1 MIFTIELR
9 VPQTKSRKLLQP
21 DRHALLRTQ
30 TIAFRKPLALFIAS
44 LSIIA
49 AVWWWLGRPVA
60 LSSAPIDPAAKL
72 DCVSYAPFRDSQTPF
87 MSGLIISPEQI
98 EADLVQLA
106 KVSRCV
112 RTYSI
117 DNGLD
122 KVPELASRVGLKVIL
137 GVWIGRD
144 HAKNALLIDQA
155 LSLVKSFPDVITAM
169 MVGNEVLLR
178 GDMTASD
185 LREIIRSV
193 KAHTTIPVSYADV
206 WEFWQRYREVGVDVD
221 FVTIHILPYWEDFP
235 VRAEDA
241 AAHIDDIRKQ
251 MAISFPGKEILIGET
266 GWPSRGRMR
275 DVALPSPVNQARFIS
290 DVLDRARRENFRV
303 NLFEAYDEPW
313 KRQWEGTVGGYWG
326 LFDRGNDNLKYPSAI
341 AISNH
346 PPWKVQLA
354 SGMAFSLCV
363 FAAALWALRR
373 RPSLPRSAS
382 WFGVAASATI
392 GGILLGVN
400 AEDVFYESYGLGD
413 WVLRGLLLAA
423 GMAAPILSATALV
436 SKRTVPAFLELIGPS
451 EGRKLSLPSRILGFT
466 LMVTTLIAVETALGL
481 VFDARWRDFRSAS
494 LTMAVVPFWTVAWL
508 NRPKSGVRPLAETV
522 FAGLLALAALYVALN
537 EGFSNWQ
544 SLWTV
549 AAYLLLGATLLR
561 AHPTP
566 VAETASAMPV
576 VPSEP
581 GSPPAT
587 YLVKGA
593 AQPTRRPVSPAIT

>member
-1 MIFTIELR
+1 MISLQLNSE
-9 VPQTKSRKLLQP
+9 SHKLLQP

-87 MSGLIISPEQI
+87 ESGLIISPEQI
-98 EADLVQLA
+98 ASDLVQLA

-144 HAKNALLIDQA
+144 HARNALLIEQA

-178 GDMTASD
+178 GDMAASD
-185 LREIIRSV
+185 LRQIIRSV
-193 KAHTTIPVSYADV
+193 KARATIPVSYADV
-206 WEFWQRYREVGVDVD
+206 WEFWQRYREVGDDVD

-241 AAHIDDIRKQ
+241 AAHVDDIRKQ
-251 MAISFPGKEILIGET
+251 MAIAFPGKEILIGET

-290 DVLDRARRENFRV
+290 DVLDRARQENFRV

-313 KRQWEGTVGGYWG
+313 KRQWEGTVGGHWG
-326 LFDRGNDNLKYPSAI
+326 LFDRGNDNLKYPLAI

-346 PPWKVQLA
+346 PRWKLQLT

-373 RPSLPRSAS
+373 RPALPRSAS
-382 WFGVAASATI
+382 WFGVAASATV
-392 GGILLGVN
+392 GGVLLGVN

-436 SKRTVPAFLELIGPS
+436 SKRTVPAFPELIGPS
-451 EGRKLSLPSRILGFT
+451 EVSSLPSRMLGFT
-466 LMVTTLIAVETALGL
+466 LMVATLIAVETALGL
-481 VFDARWRDFRSAS
+481 VFDARWRDFRSAG
-494 LTMAVVPFWTVAWL
+494 LTMAVVPFWMVAWL

-549 AAYLLLGATLLR
+549 AAYLLLGATLWQAR
-561 AHPTP
+561 SDP
-566 VAETASAMPV
+566 VAETASALPV

-587 YLVKGA
+587 HLVEDA
-593 AQPTRRPVSPAIT
+593 AQPTRHGAERPMSPATT